1 MLRSMLVVAL
11 FLMSAPLYALG
22 LGDIQLESGL
32 NQRFKASIPVIVS
45 EKAEPTDLVVSLAD
59 HNRFKQV
66 GFSRSGDV
74 LSLSFSAMRAED
86 GRMVIKVTSRD
97 RIREPMLN
105 FVLEVLYDGTR
116 TLRSY
121 SALLGDSQI

>member
-1 MLRSMLVVAL
+1 MLRSMLMAAL
-11 FLMSAPLYALG
+11 FLMSTSSYALG
-22 LGDIQLESGL
+22 LGEIELESGL
-32 NQRFKASIPVIVS
+32 NQRFKAYIPVIVS

-59 HNRFKQV
+59 HNRFKRE

-74 LSLSFSAMRAED
+74 LSLSFTTMRTED
-86 GRMVIKVTSRD
+86 GGMVIKVISRD

-105 FVLEVLYDGTR
+105 FIIEVLYDGTR

-121 SALLGDSQI
+121 SALLGDSQM

>member
-1 MLRSMLVVAL
+1 MLRSMLLAAL
-11 FLMSAPLYALG
+11 FLMSTSSYALG
-22 LGDIQLESGL
+22 LGEIEIESGL
-32 NQRFKASIPVIVS
+32 NQRFKAHIPVLVS

-59 HNRFKQV
+59 RSRFERE

-74 LSLSFSAMRAED
+74 LELSFTAMRAED
-86 GRMVIKVTSRD
+86 GGMVIKVTSRD

-105 FVLEVLYDGTR
+105 FIIEVLYDGTR

-121 SALLGDSQI
+121 SALLGDSQM